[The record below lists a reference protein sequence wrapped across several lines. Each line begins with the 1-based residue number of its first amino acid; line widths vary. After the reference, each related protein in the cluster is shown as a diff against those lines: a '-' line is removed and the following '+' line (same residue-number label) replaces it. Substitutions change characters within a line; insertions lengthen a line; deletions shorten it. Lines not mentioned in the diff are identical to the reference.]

1 MNEIVNKFL
10 LAGDK
15 FMPEMHLRQSQFA
28 YSFCGPFTK
37 NKERIQK
44 FKERGDTS
52 YIYKNELDKARHA
65 FNMIWLMEIL
75 KIYQKGLQ

>member
-15 FMPEMHLRQSQFA
+15 FMPEMHSRQPQFV
-28 YSFCGPFTK
+28 YSACGPFTK

-44 FKERGDTS
+44 FKEKEIQAIFTKMNW
-52 YIYKNELDKARHA
+52 IKHA

-75 KIYQKGLQ
+75 KI